1 MANAVETPSQN
12 NLMTEGNIVKSLLLF
27 ALPLIFGN
35 LLQQMYNTADSIIV
49 GNFVGSNALAAVG
62 SSGSPIYLLIGFSQG
77 LAVGAGVVVSQYLG
91 AGDHKETREAVHTSL
106 AIAVVMGLLLTV
118 GGVACGRALLVAMN
132 TPAEVLADAVTYIR
146 IYFGGV
152 LFSVVYNMT
161 AGILNAAGNS
171 RRSLVYLAWASVT
184 NIVLDFVFIVGLRMG
199 VAGAAIATDLSQLVS
214 CVLSLRF
221 LMKSEDACRVELSA
235 IRLHRKMA
243 GRIIRVG
250 LPTGIQNMVISF
262 SNVLVQA
269 SVNSYGA
276 AAMAGFAAY
285 MKIDGFNILPV
296 SSISMA
302 ATTFVGQNYGAG
314 RLDRVKRS
322 VWVTLAI
329 GVIYT
334 LCTGAALLAGQDAI
348 LHLFTADEAVVTY
361 GKLAMRWFCP
371 FYFLLSILH
380 GLAGAVRGT
389 GASVPPM
396 VVLLVS
402 LCLFRIVWI
411 QWVLPSFSTINGIFL
426 LYPVSWGLGAVLM
439 ALYGWKGRWMEYL
452 TCRYDAKT
460 APALPGEFFI
470 SQSFSNTRN
479 RNEISVSSSGSAAR
493 RSAPPR
499 GVFQ

>member
-1 MANAVETPSQN
+1 MAQTILEEKKKSR
-12 NLMTEGNIVKSLLLF
+12 LMTEGSIWKSILLF
-27 ALPLIFGN
+27 SVPLILGN
-35 LLQQMYNTADSIIV
+35 MLQQLYNTADSIIV

-62 SSGSPIYLLIGFSQG
+62 SSGSPIFLLIGFSQG
-77 LAVGAGVVVSQYLG
+77 IAVGAGVVVSQFLG
-91 AGDHKETREAVHTSL
+91 AKDREGAHTAVHTSL
-106 AIAVVMGLLLTV
+106 ALSAILGAILTVCGIAVS
-118 GGVACGRALLVAMN
+118 RALLTAMN
-132 TPAEVLADAVTYIR
+132 TPAEVLEDAVLYMR
-146 IYFGGV
+146 LYFGGV

-171 RRSLVYLAWASVT
+171 RRSLIYLAWASVT
-184 NIVLDFVFIVGLRMG
+184 NIVLDLVFIVIFRMG
-199 VAGAAIATDLSQLVS
+199 VAGGALATDISQLVS

-221 LMKSEDACRVELSA
+221 LMRTPDDCQVTLSK
-235 IRLHRKMA
+235 IRLHKKMA
-243 GRIIRVG
+243 ARIIRVG

-314 RLDRVKRS
+314 RLDRVKKGT
-322 VWVTLAI
+322 WVTLAM
-329 GVIYT
+329 GLVYT
-334 LCTGAALLAGQDAI
+334 LATGALLLLGQDVI
-348 LHLFTADEAVVTY
+348 MHLFTNDETVVFF
-361 GKLAMRWFCP
+361 GEAAMHWFCP

-411 QWVLPSFSTINGIFL
+411 QWVLPLFPGIEGVFI
-426 LYPVSWGLGAVLM
+426 LYPVSWALGAGLM
-439 ALYGWKGRWMEYL
+439 ILYAWKGKWMEYH
-452 TCRYDAKT
+452 A
-460 APALPGEFFI
+460 
-470 SQSFSNTRN
+470 
-479 RNEISVSSSGSAAR
+479 
-493 RSAPPR
+493 
-499 GVFQ
+499 

>member
-1 MANAVETPSQN
+1 MANAVEATPKSSR
-12 NLMTEGNIVKSLLLF
+12 MTEGSIAKSILLF
-27 ALPLIFGN
+27 AVPLILGN
-35 LLQQMYNTADSIIV
+35 LLQQLYNTADSIIV
-49 GNFVGSNALAAVG
+49 GNFVGANALAAVG

-77 LAVGAGVVVSQYLG
+77 VAVGAGVVVAQFLG
-91 AGDHKETREAVHTSL
+91 ARDRKEAQEAVHTAL
-106 AIAVVMGLLLTV
+106 AISVVMGLLLTI
-118 GGVACGRALLVAMN
+118 GGVACGRALLVWMN
-132 TPAEVLADAVTYIR
+132 TPAEVLSDAVTYIR

-152 LFSVVYNMT
+152 LFSVVYNMA

-171 RRSLVYLAWASVT
+171 RRSLIYLAWASVT
-184 NIVLDFVFIVGLRMG
+184 NIVLDLVFIVGLKMG
-199 VAGAAIATDLSQLVS
+199 VAGAAIATDISQLVS

-221 LMKSEDACRVELSA
+221 LIKSTDDCRVIPRE
-235 IRLHRKMA
+235 IRLHKKMA
-243 GRIIRVG
+243 ARIIRVG

-314 RLDRVKRS
+314 RLDRVKKGT
-322 VWVTLAI
+322 WVTLAM
-329 GVIYT
+329 GLVYT
-334 LCTGAALLAGQDAI
+334 LATGALLLLGQDAI
-348 LHLFTADEAVVTY
+348 MHLFTNDETVVFF
-361 GKLAMRWFCP
+361 GEAAMHWFCP

-411 QWVLPSFSTINGIFL
+411 QWVLPLFSGIEGVFI
-426 LYPVSWGLGAVLM
+426 LYPVSWALGAWLM
-439 ALYGWKGRWMEYL
+439 ILYAWKGKWMEYH
-452 TCRYDAKT
+452 A
-460 APALPGEFFI
+460 
-470 SQSFSNTRN
+470 
-479 RNEISVSSSGSAAR
+479 
-493 RSAPPR
+493 
-499 GVFQ
+499 

>member
-1 MANAVETPSQN
+1 MAAVKTRN
-12 NLMTEGNIVKSLLLF
+12 TATLMTEGSIVKSLLLF

-171 RRSLVYLAWASVT
+171 KRSLLYLGAASIT
-184 NIVLDFVFIVGLRMG
+184 NIVLDLVLIAGCKMG
-199 VAGAAIATDLSQLVS
+199 VAGAAIATDISQLVS

-221 LMKSEDACRVELSA
+221 LMRVEDDYRVTA
-235 IRLHRKMA
+235 KEVRVHKKMA
-243 GRIIRVG
+243 VRIIKVG
-250 LPTGIQNMVISF
+250 LPTGIQNMVISL
-262 SNVLVQA
+262 SNVLVQV
-269 SVNSYGA
+269 SVNGYGA

-285 MKIDGFNILPV
+285 MKVDGFNILPV
-296 SSISMA
+296 LSFSMA
-302 ATTFVGQNYGAG
+302 ATTFVGQNFGAG
-314 RLDRVKRS
+314 KIDRVKKGTF
-322 VWVTLAI
+322 VTLGMCI
-329 GVIYT
+329 VYT
-334 LCTGAALLAGQDAI
+334 ILTGILLLVFQDSI
-348 LHLFTADEAVVTY
+348 MHLFTGDETVIAY
-361 GKLAMRWFCP
+361 GKICMLYFCP
-371 FYFLLSILH
+371 FYWMLGILQ
-380 GLAGAVRGT
+380 GLAGTVRGT
-389 GASVPPM
+389 GKSVPPM
-396 VVLLVS
+396 VVLLIS

-411 QWVLPSFSTINGIFL
+411 QFALPLFAGIEGVLL
-426 LYPVSWGLGAVLM
+426 VYPVSWAVGAVLM
-439 ALYGWKGRWMEYL
+439 VLYAWKGKWMQ
-452 TCRYDAKT
+452 
-460 APALPGEFFI
+460 LPEAI
-470 SQSFSNTRN
+470 S
-479 RNEISVSSSGSAAR
+479 
-493 RSAPPR
+493 
-499 GVFQ
+499 

>member
-1 MANAVETPSQN
+1 MAATAQPQQEKTL
-12 NLMTEGNIVKSLLLF
+12 LMTEGSIWKSILLF
-27 ALPLIFGN
+27 SVPLILGN
-35 LLQQMYNTADSIIV
+35 LLQQLYNTADSIIV
-49 GNFVGSNALAAVG
+49 GNFLGSNALAAVG

-77 LAVGAGVVVSQYLG
+77 VAVGAGVVVSQYLG
-91 AGDHKETREAVHTSL
+91 AKDKKETRIAVHTSL
-106 AIAVVMGLLLTV
+106 AIAVILGLILTV
-118 GGVACGRALLVAMN
+118 GGIAVSRSLLVWMN
-132 TPAEVLADAVTYIR
+132 TPEEVLGDAVTYMKL
-146 IYFGGV
+146 YFGGV
-152 LFSVVYNMT
+152 LFSVVYNMA

-171 RRSLVYLAWASVT
+171 RRSVIYLACASIT
-184 NIVLDFVFIVGLRMG
+184 NIILDLVLIAGLKMG
-199 VAGAAIATDLSQLVS
+199 VAGAAIATDISQLVS

-221 LMKSEDACRVELSA
+221 LMKVDADYKVELSA
-235 IRLHRKMA
+235 IRPDQRMTS
-243 GRIIRVG
+243 RIIRIG

-262 SNVLVQA
+262 SNVLVQS

-389 GASVPPM
+389 GASIPPM

-402 LCLFRIVWI
+402 LCLFRVVWI
-411 QWVLPSFSTINGIFL
+411 QFLLPFFSGIEGVFI
-426 LYPVSWGLGAVLM
+426 LYPVSWGLGALLM
-439 ALYGWKGRWMEYL
+439 ILYAWKGKWMEYH
-452 TCRYDAKT
+452 T
-460 APALPGEFFI
+460 
-470 SQSFSNTRN
+470 
-479 RNEISVSSSGSAAR
+479 
-493 RSAPPR
+493 
-499 GVFQ
+499 

>member
-1 MANAVETPSQN
+1 MAAAVEKPSKN
-12 NLMTEGNIVKSLLLF
+12 NLMTEGSIAKSILLF
-27 ALPLIFGN
+27 AVPLILGN

-49 GNFVGSNALAAVG
+49 GNFVGANALAAVG

-77 LAVGAGVVVSQYLG
+77 VAVGAGVVVAQFLG
-91 AGDHKETREAVHTSL
+91 AKDRKEAQLAVHTSL
-106 AIAVVMGLLLTV
+106 AIAVVMGLVLTI
-118 GGVACGRALLVAMN
+118 GGIACGRALLVAMN
-132 TPAEVLADAVTYIR
+132 TPAEVLGDAVTYIR

-152 LFSVVYNMT
+152 LFSVVYNMA

-171 RRSLVYLAWASVT
+171 RRSLIYLAWASVT
-184 NIVLDFVFIVGLRMG
+184 NIVLDLVFIVGLKMG
-199 VAGAAIATDLSQLVS
+199 VAGAAIATDISQLVS

-221 LMKSEDACRVELSA
+221 LMQVNDDYRVTLRQ
-235 IRLHRKMA
+235 IRLHKRMA
-243 GRIIRVG
+243 ARIIRVG

-269 SVNSYGA
+269 SVNGYGA

-314 RLDRVKRS
+314 RMDRVKKGT
-322 VWVTLAI
+322 WVTL
-329 GVIYT
+329 GMGLVYT
-334 LCTGAALLAGQDAI
+334 IATGILLLWGQDAI
-348 LHLFTADEAVVTY
+348 MHLFTSEEAVVAF
-361 GKLAMRWFCP
+361 GKAAMHWFCP
-371 FYFLLSILH
+371 FYWLLSILH

-411 QWVLPSFSTINGIFL
+411 QWVLPAFSTIDGIFI

-439 ALYGWKGRWMEYL
+439 ALYAWKGKWMEYH
-452 TCRYDAKT
+452 A
-460 APALPGEFFI
+460 
-470 SQSFSNTRN
+470 
-479 RNEISVSSSGSAAR
+479 
-493 RSAPPR
+493 
-499 GVFQ
+499 

>member
-1 MANAVETPSQN
+1 MANAVETSSQN
-12 NLMTEGNIVKSLLLF
+12 NLMTEGSIVKSLLLF

-35 LLQQMYNTADSIIV
+35 LLQQLYNTADSIIV
-49 GNFVGSNALAAVG
+49 GNFVGANALAAVG
-62 SSGSPIYLLIGFSQG
+62 SSGSPISLLIGFSQG
-77 LAVGAGVVVSQYLG
+77 LAVGAGVVVSQFLG
-91 AGDHKETREAVHTSL
+91 AKDHREAQEAVHTSL
-106 AIAVVMGLLLTV
+106 AIAVIMGLLLTV
-118 GGVACGRALLVAMN
+118 GGIACGRALLVAMN
-132 TPAEVLADAVTYIR
+132 TPAEVLGDAVTYIR

-171 RRSLVYLAWASVT
+171 RRSLIYLAWASVT
-184 NIVLDFVFIVGLRMG
+184 NIVLDLVFIVIFRMG
-199 VAGAAIATDLSQLVS
+199 VAGAAIATDISQLVS

-221 LMKSEDACRVELSA
+221 LIKSTDDCRVIPRA
-235 IRLHRKMA
+235 IRLHKKMA
-243 GRIIRVG
+243 ARIIRVG

-314 RLDRVKRS
+314 RLDRVKKGT
-322 VWVTLAI
+322 WVTLAV
-329 GVIYT
+329 GVVYT
-334 LCTGAALLAGQDAI
+334 LITGTFLLLGQNAI
-348 LHLFTADEAVVTY
+348 LHLFTNDETVVFF
-361 GKLAMRWFCP
+361 GEAAMHWFCP

-389 GASVPPM
+389 GASIPPM

-402 LCLFRIVWI
+402 LCLFRVVWI
-411 QWVLPSFSTINGIFL
+411 QFLLPFFPTIDGVFI

-439 ALYGWKGRWMEYL
+439 ALYAWKGKWMKYH
-452 TCRYDAKT
+452 A
-460 APALPGEFFI
+460 
-470 SQSFSNTRN
+470 
-479 RNEISVSSSGSAAR
+479 
-493 RSAPPR
+493 
-499 GVFQ
+499 

>member
-1 MANAVETPSQN
+1 MAAVKTRN
-12 NLMTEGNIVKSLLLF
+12 TATLMTEGSIVKSLLLF

-184 NIVLDFVFIVGLRMG
+184 NIVLDLVFIVIFRMG
-199 VAGAAIATDLSQLVS
+199 VAGAAIATDISQLVS

-348 LHLFTADEAVVTY
+348 LHLFTADGWTGEIGECSEGVLEWVPRTRLLELRQHPAHGGAAGLAVPVPCGVDPVFAALLLRHRGRVHPLPRQLGAGRIAHDPVCMEGQVDGVSYITIFINNDPPRRKRR
-361 GKLAMRWFCP
+361 GGSLF
-371 FYFLLSILH
+371 FQELLSGQLTMQSP
-380 GLAGAVRGT
+380 R
-389 GASVPPM
+389 SPCR
-396 VVLLVS
+396 S
-402 LCLFRIVWI
+402 
-411 QWVLPSFSTINGIFL
+411 SF
-426 LYPVSWGLGAVLM
+426 P
-439 ALYGWKGRWMEYL
+439 
-452 TCRYDAKT
+452 
-460 APALPGEFFI
+460 
-470 SQSFSNTRN
+470 
-479 RNEISVSSSGSAAR
+479 
-493 RSAPPR
+493 SAPDGSR
-499 GVFQ
+499 

>member
-1 MANAVETPSQN
+1 MAAVKTRN
-12 NLMTEGNIVKSLLLF
+12 TATLMTEGSIVKSLLLF

-171 RRSLVYLAWASVT
+171 KRSLLYLGVASIT
-184 NIVLDFVFIVGLRMG
+184 NIVLDLVLIAGCKMG
-199 VAGAAIATDLSQLVS
+199 VAGAAIATDISQLVS

-221 LMKSEDACRVELSA
+221 LMRVEDDYRVMA
-235 IRLHRKMA
+235 KEVRVHKKMA
-243 GRIIRVG
+243 VRIIKVG
-250 LPTGIQNMVISF
+250 LPTGIQNMVISL
-262 SNVLVQA
+262 SNVLVQV
-269 SVNSYGA
+269 SVNGYGA

-285 MKIDGFNILPV
+285 MKVDGFNILPV
-296 SSISMA
+296 LSFSMA
-302 ATTFVGQNYGAG
+302 ATTFVGQNFGAG
-314 RLDRVKRS
+314 KIDRVKKGTF
-322 VWVTLAI
+322 VTLGMCI
-329 GVIYT
+329 VYT
-334 LCTGAALLAGQDAI
+334 ILTGILLLVFQDSI
-348 LHLFTADEAVVTY
+348 MHLFTGDETVIAY
-361 GKLAMRWFCP
+361 GKICMLYFCP
-371 FYFLLSILH
+371 FYWMLGILQ
-380 GLAGAVRGT
+380 GLAGTVRGT
-389 GASVPPM
+389 GKSVPPM
-396 VVLLVS
+396 VVLLIS

-411 QWVLPSFSTINGIFL
+411 QFALPLFAGIEGVLL
-426 LYPVSWGLGAVLM
+426 VYPVSWAVGAVLM
-439 ALYGWKGRWMEYL
+439 VLYAWKGKWMQ
-452 TCRYDAKT
+452 
-460 APALPGEFFI
+460 LPEAI
-470 SQSFSNTRN
+470 L
-479 RNEISVSSSGSAAR
+479 
-493 RSAPPR
+493 
-499 GVFQ
+499 

>member
-1 MANAVETPSQN
+1 MANAVKTPSQN
-12 NLMTEGNIVKSLLLF
+12 NLMTEGSIVKSLLLF

-35 LLQQMYNTADSIIV
+35 LLQQLYNTADSIIV
-49 GNFVGSNALAAVG
+49 GNFVGANALAAVG

-77 LAVGAGVVVSQYLG
+77 LAVGADVVVSQFLG
-91 AGDHKETREAVHTSL
+91 AKDHREAQEAVHTSL
-106 AIAVVMGLLLTV
+106 AIAVIMGLLLTV
-118 GGVACGRALLVAMN
+118 GGIACGRALLVAMN
-132 TPAEVLADAVTYIR
+132 TPAEVLGDAVTYIR

-171 RRSLVYLAWASVT
+171 RRSLIYLAWASVT
-184 NIVLDFVFIVGLRMG
+184 NIVLDLVFIVIFRMG
-199 VAGAAIATDLSQLVS
+199 VAGAAIATDISQLVS

-221 LMKSEDACRVELSA
+221 LIKSTDDCRVIPRE
-235 IRLHRKMA
+235 IRLHKKMA
-243 GRIIRVG
+243 ARIIRVG

-314 RLDRVKRS
+314 RLDRVKKGT
-322 VWVTLAI
+322 WVTLAV
-329 GVIYT
+329 GVVYT
-334 LCTGAALLAGQDAI
+334 LATGALLLLGQDAI
-348 LHLFTADEAVVTY
+348 MHLFTNDETVVFF
-361 GKLAMRWFCP
+361 GEAAMHWFCP

-389 GASVPPM
+389 GASIPPM

-411 QWVLPSFSTINGIFL
+411 QWVLPLFSGIEGVFI
-426 LYPVSWGLGAVLM
+426 LYPVSWALGAGLM
-439 ALYGWKGRWMEYL
+439 ILYAWKGKWMEYH
-452 TCRYDAKT
+452 A
-460 APALPGEFFI
+460 
-470 SQSFSNTRN
+470 
-479 RNEISVSSSGSAAR
+479 
-493 RSAPPR
+493 
-499 GVFQ
+499 